1 MSFAFEI
8 EAMPNRALRVL
19 HAGSVA
25 LAAAGF
31 GLAGWLAP
39 PAWGLGLAAIG
50 APACWLA
57 WQFGDG
63 GLSFGRLAVDEH
75 GDANWQ
81 PAGSTASGGAR
92 RVRIERWCTTERLA
106 WVSLRADGERRRRDV
121 LFVRGNR
128 DARRWRSLRAWLI
141 WLGRGPA

>member
-8 EAMPNRALRVL
+8 EAMPNRGLRVL

-25 LAAAGF
+25 LAATGF

-39 PAWGLGLAAIG
+39 PAWGLGLGAIG
-50 APACWLA
+50 VPACWLA
-57 WQFGDG
+57 WRLGDR
-63 GLSFGRLAVDEH
+63 GLSFGRLAVDAH

-81 PAGSTASGGAR
+81 PAASGGAQ

-106 WVSLRADGERRRRDV
+106 WVALRANGERRRRDV
-121 LFVRGNR
+121 LFVRGAC

>member
-8 EAMPNRALRVL
+8 EATPNRELLVL

-39 PAWGLGLAAIG
+39 PALGLGLVAAG
-50 APACWLA
+50 VPACWLA
-57 WQFGDG
+57 WHLGDRA
-63 GLSFGRLAVDEH
+63 LSWGRLAVDEH
-75 GDANWQ
+75 GDASWH
-81 PAGSTASGGAR
+81 PAGSAGTAGAQ

-106 WVSLRADGERRRRDV
+106 WVEFRADGEHRRRDV
-121 LFVRGNR
+121 LFVRAGC
-128 DARRWRSLRAWLI
+128 DAPRWRSLRTWLI